1 MQNIEN
7 ENLNTCSFD
16 AKIVLFFW
24 PVKIQT
30 ISDIFFYTICVQIY
44 RMHAEFDFM
53 LSFFTYLLLLSKN
66 CFEMSKTSTE
76 KRQMSFRKSIK
87 IIIS

>member
-30 ISDIFFYTICVQIY
+30 ISVIDFYTLFVSKFIGCMQNLTSCSHFLHICYFQ
-44 RMHAEFDFM
+44 AK
-53 LSFFTYLLLLSKN
+53 TASK
-66 CFEMSKTSTE
+66 C
-76 KRQMSFRKSIK
+76 RKHQRKNGKCPSESQLK
-87 IIIS
+87 